1 MLIVSLQQL
10 EFLCSQQIW
19 VAARTFPVAPLSRF
33 WSGSLLWRRLLVP
46 QEHLISMS
54 KPSGAPNL
62 TSLEHHLTTY
72 PSWTSLPP
80 QLGLSG
86 TQSAEWCQPEA
97 RPTESGTLIDQC
109 VFCSLLAWVFLLGI
123 RDCWYW
129 GILKRDDY

>member
-1 MLIVSLQQL
+1 
-10 EFLCSQQIW
+10 
-19 VAARTFPVAPLSRF
+19 
-33 WSGSLLWRRLLVP
+33 
-46 QEHLISMS
+46 MS

-97 RPTESGTLIDQC
+97 RPTESGTLISLAHGLPHFSENS
-109 VFCSLLAWVFLLGI
+109 FCHQ
-123 RDCWYW
+123 
-129 GILKRDDY
+129 DYPAHIIENQKPKIA